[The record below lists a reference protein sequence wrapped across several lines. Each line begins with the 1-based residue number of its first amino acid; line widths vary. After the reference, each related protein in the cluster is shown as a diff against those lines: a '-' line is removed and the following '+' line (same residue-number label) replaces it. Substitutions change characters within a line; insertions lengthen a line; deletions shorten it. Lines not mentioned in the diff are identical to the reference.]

1 MADKVIKFK
10 SGAVEDI
17 IINKNPKAV
26 EEIEW

>member
-10 SGAVEDI
+10 NGGVEDI
-17 IINKNPKAV
+17 VINKHPMPI